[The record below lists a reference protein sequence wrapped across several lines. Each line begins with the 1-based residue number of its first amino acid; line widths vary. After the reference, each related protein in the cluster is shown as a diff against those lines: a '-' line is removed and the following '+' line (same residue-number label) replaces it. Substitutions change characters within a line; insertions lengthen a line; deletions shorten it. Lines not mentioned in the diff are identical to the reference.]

1 MTNENVRVYPHDRLL
16 AATLLRLIPFSWKP
30 NHFTIFRFL
39 SVPVVLWFLWQELWN
54 VALALFFIAAFTD
67 AIDGS
72 LARTRKQITLWGTVA
87 DPIADKLL
95 IAPVALLFV
104 ARQIH
109 PLFALLLVVVELC
122 IMASAFIGYRR
133 MGYASANIFGK
144 VKMFLQVTGV
154 VLLLVGKVTGL
165 TMMVPFAIV
174 VFGLGLIF
182 GITSMLT
189 YGF

>member
-16 AATLLRLIPFSWKP
+16 AATLLRLIPVRWKP
-30 NHFTIFRFL
+30 NHFTVFRFL
-39 SVPVVLWFLWQELWN
+39 SVPLVLWFLWQEQWN
-54 VALALFFIAAFTD
+54 IALPLFSIAAFTD

-109 PLFALLLVVVELC
+109 PLFALLLVLVELC
-122 IMASAFIGYRR
+122 IMLSAYIGFRR
-133 MGYASANIFGK
+133 IGYASANIFGK
-144 VKMFLQVTGV
+144 IKMFLQVMGV
-154 VLLLVGKVTGL
+154 VLLLIGKVTSL
-165 TMMVPFAIV
+165 TIMIPFAIV
-174 VFGLGLIF
+174 IFGLGLIF
-182 GITSMLT
+182 GIASLLT